1 DGAVL
6 GFTLVLTLV
15 VAVILS
21 FAPTLAKEGAIARL
35 IAAGANRSSGSL
47 KRQRLQRGL
56 VVAQIAVSVMLLT
69 GAGLLTRTMLRLSE
83 VNSGLKAKEDVLT
96 MEVPLNFGQR
106 KDEDARAL
114 FERMRLEIGA
124 IPGVRDVG
132 IG

>member
-1 DGAVL
+1 LAAAGAVLGLIIAVAGVRMLISLAERYSPRANEIALDGAVL

-56 VVAQIAVSVMLLT
+56 VVAQVAVSVMLLT
-69 GAGLLTRTMLRLSE
+69 GAGLLTRTMQRLSE
-83 VNSGLKAKEDVLT
+83 VKTGL
-96 MEVPLNFGQR
+96 
-106 KDEDARAL
+106 
-114 FERMRLEIGA
+114 
-124 IPGVRDVG
+124 
-132 IG
+132 